1 MTTAADDD
9 MVTGNWFME
18 NLSASIWDFLDSKAF
33 SKNLPRRPLMAR
45 TPMPTIRSNTSPIT
59 KIVDL
64 QASHQDCAGNRS
76 DGAADEGAD
85 REDQCLAG

>member
-9 MVTGNWFME
+9 VVTGNWFME

-33 SKNLPRRPLMAR
+33 SKSLPRRPLMAR
-45 TPMPTIRSNTSPIT
+45 TSMPTIRPNTSPIT

-64 QASHQDCAGNRS
+64 QASHQDCVATGVMGPQTKGPTARIS
-76 DGAADEGAD
+76 A
-85 REDQCLAG
+85 